1 VENRESQWDHDPAHD
16 APRGVECS
24 ECSGDATVSAVCAE
38 CAVSLLD
45 EERVCLEQLER
56 VTEAVRA
63 VLAAQRA
70 GVEARTW
77 RAAGAGLVRE
87 LARLESVMR
96 ARGML
101 PSSAASRLSRT
112 PHERLEEAEARRDDA
127 ALERRRLEDR

>member
-1 VENRESQWDHDPAHD
+1 MENRESQWDHDTAHD

-24 ECSGDATVSAVCAE
+24 ECSGDASVSAVCAE
-38 CAVSLLD
+38 CAASLLG

-56 VTEAVRA
+56 VTEGVRA

-96 ARGML
+96 SRGML
-101 PSSAASRLSRT
+101 PSAASRLSRS

-127 ALERRRLEDR
+127 ALERLRLEDR

>member
-1 VENRESQWDHDPAHD
+1 MDDRESQWDHNPSHD

-24 ECSGDATVSAVCAE
+24 ECSGDASVSAVCAE
-38 CAVSLLD
+38 CAESLLE

-56 VTEAVRA
+56 VTEGVRA
-63 VLAAQRA
+63 VLSAQRA

-101 PSSAASRLSRT
+101 PSAASRLSRT
-112 PHERLEEAEARRDDA
+112 PYERLEEAEARRDDA
-127 ALERRRLEDR
+127 ALERRRLEGR

>member
-1 VENRESQWDHDPAHD
+1 MENRESQWDHDPAHD

-56 VTEAVRA
+56 VTEGVRA

-112 PHERLEEAEARRDDA
+112 PNERLEEAEARRDDA